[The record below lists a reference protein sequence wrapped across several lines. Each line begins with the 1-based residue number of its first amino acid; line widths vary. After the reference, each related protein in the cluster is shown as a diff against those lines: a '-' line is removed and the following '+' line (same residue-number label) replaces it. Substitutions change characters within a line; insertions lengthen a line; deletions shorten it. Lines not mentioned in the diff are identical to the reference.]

1 MRALHATTVTICV
14 SHSLAV
20 TSQSRPSQSLR
31 SPVALCNRRWPL
43 VRATG
48 KRGKCPRAPRRDFAS
63 YCRAMSCA
71 SACTSASRRAD
82 ACIAADDILCI
93 GTVAAGRRQAAPIV
107 AVLSP
112 FVAVVAVRFVAVRR
126 RSSPVVAVCRRLS
139 PFCRRSRRS
148 RRVLAVLAVFS
159 PFSPCSRR
167 VLAVFSPCFRGWR
180 RFVAVFSPVPP
191 AICRRVLALFS
202 PCSRPV
208 VAAKTC

>member
-43 VRATG
+43 ARATG

-63 YCRAMSCA
+63 YCRAMSRA
-71 SACTSASRRAD
+71 SACASASRRAD
-82 ACIAADDILCI
+82 ACSCGLAIFSVSAPLPPADGNWLQSSPF
-93 GTVAAGRRQAAPIV
+93 GRRLPP
-107 AVLSP
+107 LSS
-112 FVAVVAVRFVAVRR
+112 FCRRFAAVRR
-126 RSSPVVAVCRRLS
+126 RSSPFAAVCRRLS
-139 PFCRRSRRS
+139 PFCHRSCRS

-167 VLAVFSPCFRGWR
+167 VLAVL
-180 RFVAVFSPVPP
+180 AVFSP
-191 AICRRVLALFS
+191 CSRRVLALFS